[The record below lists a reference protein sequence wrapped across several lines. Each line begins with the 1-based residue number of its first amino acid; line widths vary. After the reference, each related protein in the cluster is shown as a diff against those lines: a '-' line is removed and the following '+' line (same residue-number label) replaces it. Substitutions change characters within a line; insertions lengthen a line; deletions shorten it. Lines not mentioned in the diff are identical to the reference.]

1 MKKVGINQKVYSIIA
16 LVLILLSI
24 SVAVLV
30 AYHIKEYGILK
41 SKESGTVLAR
51 SVRDGLT
58 AHMIHNIMDERFIY
72 LDNITKDQKIEN
84 IKIVRSNSVVQ
95 QYGKGIKGETLY
107 DEIEVEVLN
116 SGLEKTK
123 LLTKENSHY
132 LRVTI
137 PYTATATANPNCIT
151 CHNGNVG
158 EVLGAISMEINI
170 DDVLKETE
178 NIVIKII
185 VFILLVAV
193 ICIVIANYYIKPYI
207 KLFNDLENGIQK
219 AYHGNFDYHIKTKLD
234 NEAGV
239 VASRLNDLSNIF
251 LFKKTIESDLSKDVI
266 YKRINHILQTKFN
279 LKNIALFEAC
289 AVDKSSTMIYGSK
302 YDEAK
307 LEKFIN
313 ANDCRASRLDDTV
326 ISTEFAN
333 ICDNCIL
340 RDCHYVCIPFRLGNK
355 KTLIVNIEFD
365 TLEELEGF
373 KSSVPI
379 VTNYI
384 ETAKPVLESKILLEK
399 LEEKALKD
407 PLTGL
412 YNRRYLEK
420 FINSNLNNKGF
431 EYSALMIDID
441 YFKMINDTY
450 GHDVGD
456 KVLKILADVL
466 VRNIKGSDV
475 ACRYGGE
482 EFIVILVDATKQI
495 ALKISENIR
504 KDFERQK
511 FESKGEIFSKTLSV
525 GVATYKEDASNHW
538 QTIKCADEALYF
550 AKNNGRNRVCEFKT
564 NMHKGQREIY

>member
-1 MKKVGINQKVYSIIA
+1 LKKVGINKKVYSIIA
-16 LVLILLSI
+16 LVLVFLSI
-24 SVAVLV
+24 SVSILV

-41 SKESGTVLAR
+41 SKESGTILAR

-58 AHMIHNIMDERFIY
+58 THMIHNIMDERFIY
-72 LDNITKDQKIEN
+72 LENITKDQKIEN
-84 IKIVRSNSVVQ
+84 IRVVRSNSVAQ

-107 DEIEVEVLN
+107 DELEVEVLN
-116 SGLEKTK
+116 SGIEKTK
-123 LLTKENSHY
+123 LIKKDESDY

-151 CHNGNVG
+151 CHTGNVG

-170 DDVLKETE
+170 DDVIKESE
-178 NIVIKII
+178 GI
-185 VFILLVAV
+185 VFKIVGFILFVA
-193 ICIVIANYYIKPYI
+193 IMCLFIANYYIKPYI
-207 KLFNDLENGIQK
+207 KLFNDLEEGIQK
-219 AYHGNFDYHIKTKLD
+219 AYHGNFDYHIKTKLE

-239 VASRLNDLSNIF
+239 VANRLNDLSSIF
-251 LFKKTIESDLSKDVI
+251 LFKKTIESDLSKDII
-266 YKRINHILQTKFN
+266 YQRIDHILKTKFD
-279 LKNIALFEAC
+279 LKHTALFETC
-289 AVDKSSTMIYGSK
+289 SLEKSETRVYGSK
-302 YDEAK
+302 DDEAK
-307 LEKFIN
+307 LEKFISS
-313 ANDCRASRLDDTV
+313 NDCRASRLDDIV
-326 ISTEFAN
+326 VSSEFAN
-333 ICDNCIL
+333 ICDNCIV
-340 RDCHYVCIPFRLGNK
+340 RKCEYICIPFRLGNQ

-365 TLEELEGF
+365 TKDELNNF
-373 KSSVPI
+373 KGLVPI
-379 VTNYI
+379 VSNYI

-412 YNRRYLEK
+412 YNRRHLEK

-431 EYSALMIDID
+431 EYSSLMIDID

-456 KVLKILADVL
+456 RVLKILAEVL
-466 VRNIKGSDV
+466 IRNIKGSDV

-495 ALKISENIR
+495 ALKIADNIR

-511 FESKGEIFSKTLSV
+511 FESKGEVFSKTLSV
-525 GVATYKEDASNHW
+525 GVATYKIDASNHW

-550 AKNNGRNRVCEFKT
+550 AKNSGRNKVCEFSA
-564 NMHKGQREIY
+564 NMHQGQKEIY